1 MKQWQTIL
9 VKVLW
14 SIGGLALLCLFIIA
28 WKDKTSK
35 KISYIQVELIGPS
48 TTAIFMDEMAIR
60 TILNDQGIKEGMPLD
75 QVNLTALENSIEKTE
90 WIKNAEFYVNNKQVL
105 EVKIEQ
111 RIPIARIFTLP
122 GSSFY
127 IDIEGNRLPL
137 KQLTILNLPVF
148 TGFPTDQEKLSKPD
162 SILLDQILFFVKT
175 IKDDSFF
182 NAQIAQ
188 VNIEANGDFQ
198 MVPTIGD
205 HLVLLGNLE
214 KLEHKLNRL
223 YTFYK
228 KVWVQSGLNA
238 YSVLDCRFDNQLIA
252 LQKGMQPIQFNGLSM
267 PAYMDSVTDTNNN
280 INSTSTKII
289 STATTASTTATTAA
303 SINGPRNP
311 GIAPQVLS
319 TKAKSAAIV
328 KKVAP
333 KPVKIKQVKANQ
345 NTKSKKGKLNNKP
358 NKNSFINKKQSAKAV
373 MPKKKA
379 SNN

>member
-1 MKQWQTIL
+1 MKKWQTIL
-9 VKVLW
+9 IKVLW
-14 SIGGLALLCLFIIA
+14 SIGGLAILCLFMIA
-28 WKDKTSK
+28 WKDKNHK
-35 KISYIQVELIGPS
+35 KISFIQVELIGES
-48 TTAIFMDEMAIR
+48 TDAIFMDEMAIR
-60 TILNDQGIKEGMPLD
+60 SILHDEGIKEGMPLD
-75 QVNLTALENSIEKTE
+75 QVNLTALENSIEKTA
-90 WIKNAEFYVNNKQVL
+90 WIKNAEFYINNKQVL

-122 GSSFY
+122 GTSFY

-175 IKDDSFF
+175 IKEDSFF

-214 KLEHKLNRL
+214 QLENKLNRL

-238 YSVLDCRFDNQLIA
+238 YSVLDCRFNNQLVA
-252 LQKGMQPIQFNGLSM
+252 LQKGMEPIQFNGLSM
-267 PAYMDSVTDTNNN
+267 PAYTDSVTSVATV
-280 INSTSTKII
+280 NS
-289 STATTASTTATTAA
+289 
-303 SINGPRNP
+303 NP
-311 GIAPQVLS
+311 
-319 TKAKSAAIV
+319 TAAIV
-328 KKVAP
+328 NNPAPPIAKKTNP
-333 KPVKIKQVKANQ
+333 TKVKE
-345 NTKSKKGKLNNKP
+345 NTPLKKGKLNNKP
-358 NKNSFINKKQSAKAV
+358 NKNPLTNKKKSAKAV
-373 MPKKKA
+373 MPKKTT